1 MFRNFDEDKLS
12 SAIER
17 AGLASLIAE
26 KGSDYPCGESGKH
39 LSGGEKQRVSIARC
53 LVRETPVLLVDE
65 ATAALDAE
73 TAYAV
78 TNEILD
84 IEGLTRIII
93 THSLEE
99 PLLRRYDE
107 IIVVQ
112 GGRITEKGGFDE
124 LMAEKGYFYSLY
136 NVFQN

>member
-1 MFRNFDEDKLS
+1 MFHDFEEEKLQ
-12 SAIER
+12 SAIDR
-17 AGLASLIAE
+17 AGLSGLIAE
-26 KGSDYPCGESGKH
+26 KGADYACGESGKH

-53 LVRETPVLLVDE
+53 LIRETPVLLVDE

-73 TAYAV
+73 TAFSV
-78 TNEILD
+78 TNEILN
-84 IEGLTRIII
+84 IENLTRIIV

-112 GGRITEKGGFDE
+112 GGKITEKGKFDE